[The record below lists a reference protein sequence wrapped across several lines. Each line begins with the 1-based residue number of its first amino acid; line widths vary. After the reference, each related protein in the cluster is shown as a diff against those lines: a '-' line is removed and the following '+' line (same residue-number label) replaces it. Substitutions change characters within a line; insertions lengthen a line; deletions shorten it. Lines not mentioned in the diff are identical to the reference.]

1 MTMEKNPC
9 PYGDFLACLNK
20 SCEGGQKIRE
30 ILNLCC
36 ATLEKIAQGDTSEKI
51 ELKVEV
57 YEIQCLIDA
66 INNLSTDIE
75 DLINLNHEMA
85 LSLCEYFDVL
95 LKLQEG
101 DFSATASEDSSIKIV
116 KMLGSLINKTR
127 DRFVEYI
134 EKIKE
139 QHKEIV
145 QLYEQQ
151 NAILSNIGT
160 AIIVVE
166 EDMTIEYTNAEFEA
180 LTGYSKEEIEGKMKW
195 TEFFAEDML
204 ETMKTYH
211 KLRRI
216 SPSLAPRQY
225 ESKLKDRKGNIK
237 RILLTVGMIP
247 YTKKSV
253 ASIVDITET
262 KKIQE
267 QLIHAQKMESLGM
280 LSGRIAHEFKNI
292 LTPILG
298 FAQILYN
305 KIEDE
310 TLKNFTQ
317 KIIESAEKAR
327 NMSQQ
332 LLAFSRKEE
341 VEGIQKINLNKYLTD
356 FSEFVKPIIG
366 RDITLQIKIPE
377 EEIFYEINPT
387 HLEIILMNLVTNAR
401 DVMPNGGHLSIGL
414 KELSLD
420 MEYYSTHP
428 LVKPGNYI
436 ALCISD
442 TGVGMDEETKQR
454 IFEPFFTTK
463 PKGKG
468 TGLGL
473 STVFSLVKQ
482 YNGHI
487 HVYSELGKGTT
498 FKIYLPIKEKV
509 DFSRLDISAFKG
521 NETILVVDDDS
532 QTRQYVSS
540 FLKDYGY
547 NVIEAENGQQALE
560 IFEKNKDRID
570 LCLIDL
576 VMPGIPGIEVRK
588 RIKYIK
594 PDAKTIIMSGYPV
607 NLKDIVSVEKTLSP
621 EEILIK
627 VRNIL
632 DEKE

>member
-1 MTMEKNPC
+1 MTMEKHLC
-9 PYGDFLACLNK
+9 PYSGFLACNNLF
-20 SCEGGQKIRE
+20 CESGQRLSE
-30 ILNLCC
+30 ILHLCSNVI
-36 ATLEKIAQGDTSEKI
+36 EKIAQGDTSEKI
-51 ELKVEV
+51 KLKVERYAV
-57 YEIQCLIDA
+57 QRLINS
-66 INNLSTDIE
+66 INKLADEIE
-75 DLINLNHEMA
+75 DLINLNHELA
-85 LSLCEYFDVL
+85 IGVCEHSDVL
-95 LKLQEG
+95 LRLQEG
-101 DFSATASEDSSIKIV
+101 DFSAKASEDSPIEIV
-116 KMLGSLINKTR
+116 RMLGSVINKTR

-134 EKIKE
+134 DKIKE
-139 QHKEIV
+139 QHEEI
-145 QLYEQQ
+145 LKFYEQQ
-151 NAILSNIGT
+151 NAILSNVGT
-160 AIIVVE
+160 AIIVIE
-166 EDMTIEYTNAEFEA
+166 EDMTIEYANAEFEA
-180 LTGYSKEEIEGKMKW
+180 LTGYSKQEIEGKMKW

-327 NMSQQ
+327 YMSQQ
-332 LLAFSRKEE
+332 LLSFSRKEE

-401 DVMPNGGHLSIGL
+401 DAMPNGGQLSLGL

-420 MEYYSTHP
+420 MDYHFAHP
-428 LVKPGNYI
+428 LVKPGDYI
-436 ALCISD
+436 VLCISD